1 MMEILIPML
10 LALLVLMFFSVR
22 KQKKMM
28 AAQQNLQDGL
38 SPGDRVMTTSGL
50 YATVA
55 DSSDPTTIQLEI
67 ADGVVTEWLRQ
78 AVREKVGPV
87 VEDELDAD
95 ETDSELAELDADSDE
110 VAAEDEKADGPQ
122 VAPPLEHGTK

>member
-87 VEDELDAD
+87 VEDELDAE

-110 VAAEDEKADGPQ
+110 VAAEDKKADGPQ